1 MQFSGRWPLKNFELR
16 HPATGSRQSRIDRA
30 QATVRDLDSVSLD
43 YVQRGANRL
52 CCAPRLNQKPMAP
65 EAATGE
71 LVDPLVSL
79 RGVSFARGSRVI
91 FDHIDL
97 AIPRGKITAILGP
110 SGGGKTTLLR
120 LIGGQLAPAEG
131 SVMVFGQNVQTLS
144 TAALYRMRTR
154 IGMLFQSGAL
164 LTDLDVFENVAFPLR
179 EHASLP
185 ESMIRTIV
193 LMKLEVVGLRN
204 ARHLYPRELSGGMA
218 RRVALARA
226 IALDPMMVLYDEPFA
241 GQDPISMGILVRLIR
256 ELNRTLKLT
265 SVIVSHDVKET
276 ASIADHLYL
285 IADGRVV
292 AHGPPAAMLTSRDP
306 SVVQFMD
313 GEPDGPMPFHF
324 PGPDY
329 LADLLYEDPA

>member
-1 MQFSGRWPLKNFELR
+1 MLPAPIAV
-16 HPATGSRQSRIDRA
+16 HPRISAIVTATL
-30 QATVRDLDSVSLD
+30 T
-43 YVQRGANRL
+43 
-52 CCAPRLNQKPMAP
+52 
-65 EAATGE
+65 
-71 LVDPLVSL
+71 DPLVAL
-79 RGVSFARGSRVI
+79 KGVSFARGSRVI
-91 FDHIDL
+91 FDGVDVE
-97 AIPRGKITAILGP
+97 IPRGRITAILGP

-120 LIGGQLAPAEG
+120 LIGGQLAPSAG
-131 SVMVFGQNVQTLS
+131 TVTVFGEDVPSLS
-144 TAALYRMRTR
+144 EQALYRLRRR

-179 EHASLP
+179 EHAALP
-185 ESMIRTIV
+185 ESMVRSIV

-226 IALDPMMVLYDEPFA
+226 IALDPWMVLYDEPFA

-276 ASIADHLYL
+276 ASIADLMYL

-292 AHGPPAAMLTSRDP
+292 AHGPPAAMLASREP
-306 SVVQFMD
+306 AVTQFME
-313 GEPDGPMPFHF
+313 GLPDGPMPFHY
-324 PGPDY
+324 PGPAY
-329 LADLLYEDPA
+329 LDDLFAEPEP